1 MTSKWSKLPRFVNYT
16 NLICKRI
23 IFIDSVQKKKDST
36 IPSVFLRR
44 GNTKPTQPFSKAV
57 ARWPQPR
64 HCQRLWPSEIQAQ
77 TVGSIHFS
85 SNILSSTNS
94 VGRRLERKITLSFRM
109 HFLLLKVN
117 WLTYRST
124 QSFCKKKSSGRKGN
138 AIRGWQCPNLI

>member
-57 ARWPQPR
+57 AR
-64 HCQRLWPSEIQAQ
+64 
-77 TVGSIHFS
+77 
-85 SNILSSTNS
+85 
-94 VGRRLERKITLSFRM
+94 
-109 HFLLLKVN
+109 
-117 WLTYRST
+117 
-124 QSFCKKKSSGRKGN
+124 
-138 AIRGWQCPNLI
+138 